1 MNSLHNI
8 NSCVVH
14 TFSTP
19 QNPSQKRTRQRLHPM
34 GVKKDPDAD
43 DANGKTNAAPVSP
56 NGTNPTSA
64 VKKDGGEARKKDG
77 GEARKKDVSTAILE
91 RKKAPN
97 RLVVGACDRALFSF

>member
-64 VKKDGGEARKKDG
+64 VKKDGGEARKKD
-77 GEARKKDVSTAILE
+77 VSTAILE